1 MTVTF
6 GRQVTHHK
14 QHRFHIFFVVGMYES
29 TSLYCFLT
37 DKKSLYG
44 IKIVRCADRLTIH
57 NDNSIK
63 AETFKWQ
70 LEGDANV
77 WHSEVTS

>member
-1 MTVTF
+1 M
-6 GRQVTHHK
+6 
-14 QHRFHIFFVVGMYES
+14 
-29 TSLYCFLT
+29 L
-37 DKKSLYG
+37 
-44 IKIVRCADRLTIH
+44 IVRCADRLTIH